1 MPTAL
6 ITGASKGIGR
16 AIALKLA
23 ERFDIVAVARS
34 RDELDALADEIRAA
48 GGKCRAIALDITDGD
63 AVARE
68 LAEVDVDVLVNNA
81 GIGVLKPFLEL
92 TRDEWRAM
100 VDVNFNAL
108 YDVTRA
114 LLPAMVKRGSGHVVV
129 IGSISGRSA
138 FVGATC
144 YAATKAAVTAF
155 TESLMLELRDYGIKV
170 SVVAPGGV
178 DTDFS
183 GRSAGDQSWKL
194 APEDVADAVF
204 DVIDTPPNVLVHR
217 VEVRT
222 LTVPKKKSQQ

>member
-34 RDELDALADEIRAA
+34 REELTQLAREIEAA
-48 GGKCRAIALDITDGD
+48 KGRCRPVALDVTDGD

-68 LAEVDVDVLVNNA
+68 LADVDVDVLVNNA

-92 TRDEWRAM
+92 SRDEWRAM

-114 LLPAMVKRGSGHVVV
+114 VLPRWWRAAAAMS
-129 IGSISGRSA
+129 SSSGRSA
-138 FVGATC
+138 AGVPSSARPVMRRRRPRSRPSPRASC
-144 YAATKAAVTAF
+144 SSCAITA
-155 TESLMLELRDYGIKV
+155 SRC
-170 SVVAPGGV
+170 
-178 DTDFS
+178 
-183 GRSAGDQSWKL
+183 RS
-194 APEDVADAVF
+194 
-204 DVIDTPPNVLVHR
+204 
-217 VEVRT
+217 
-222 LTVPKKKSQQ
+222 